1 MMLTLSH
8 NLKTIKH
15 INKEQLISTQN
26 LIEALIDA
34 TSHMDKTLLGTKDLL
49 MIWASGF
56 QYMSLR

>member
-26 LIEALIDA
+26 LIEALINA
-34 TSHMDKTLLGTKDLL
+34 TWTYYPNILTKK
-49 MIWASGF
+49 
-56 QYMSLR
+56 SLST